1 MQEATHT
8 VVIGGG
14 CLGIAAALATQRR
27 LRGLGKADKVVLLE
41 KSVLASGLS
50 ARHSG
55 IVRAAN
61 ADSLAATLASTATS
75 MWRHI
80 ERHWGVP
87 LRVEQP
93 GAIWIARA
101 DAAGGNPKWRALQTS
116 MEAAGVQFARISR
129 SRARDLCTLHVRLNE
144 NEDFYHEPEALQLD
158 PAEVRAALYAAV
170 AINGLEAREKTAAVD
185 FVRAPDG
192 RVEQVL
198 TDSGPITCQYV
209 VNACGPWSPSVFAS
223 LGLLIPVSV
232 EPVAVI
238 NWMTS
243 RGELSGPMPII
254 ADYVNLAYFR
264 SWRDGELHMH
274 QPRKRNSRETAR
286 AFAEN
291 PLAMTGADFIN
302 DPLNQGLGYAQIRLY
317 EDIARRRFDNMDRA
331 IYGSGYR
338 SYFDVTP
345 DLRFILG
352 PDPRVPNLVHCLGA
366 GQSFKYAP
374 VFGEIIAD
382 CVTGDGTLARQ
393 AEGFSIS
400 RFSSDYMASFWA
412 QVAGQHHALSMDEA
426 GL

>member
-1 MQEATHT
+1 MQEVAHT
-8 VVIGGG
+8 VVVGGG
-14 CLGIAAALATQRR
+14 CLGIAAAVATQRR
-27 LRGLGKADKVVLLE
+27 LRGLGKAGKVVLLE

-61 ADSLAATLASTATS
+61 ADSAAAALASTATD
-75 MWRHI
+75 MWRHL
-80 ERHWGVP
+80 ERHWGVS

-101 DAAGGNPKWRALQTS
+101 GAAGENPKWCAMQTA
-116 MEAAGVQFARISR
+116 MEVVGVPFARISR
-129 SRARDLCTLHVRLNE
+129 SRARELCAPHVRLDE
-144 NEDFYHEPEALQLD
+144 NEVFYHEPEALQLD
-158 PAEVRAALYAAV
+158 PGEVRAALYAAV
-170 AINGLEAREKTAAVD
+170 AINGLEVREKTAVVD
-185 FVRAPDG
+185 FMRAPDG

-198 TDSGPITCQYV
+198 TDAGPIACQHV

-223 LGLLIPVSV
+223 LGLQIPVSV
-232 EPVAVI
+232 EPVAVV

-243 RGELSGPMPII
+243 RRELGEPMPII

-264 SWRDGELHMH
+264 TWRDGELHMH
-274 QPRKRNSRETAR
+274 QPRKRNPRETAR
-286 AFAEN
+286 TFAEN
-291 PLAMTGADFIN
+291 QLAMMGADFVN
-302 DPLNQGLGYAQIRLY
+302 DPINQSLNYSQIRLY
-317 EDIARRRFDNMDRA
+317 EDIARRRFDNVDRNV
-331 IYGSGYR
+331 YSSGYR

-345 DLRFILG
+345 DLKFILG

-374 VFGEIIAD
+374 VFGEIVAD

-393 AEGFSIS
+393 AESFSIG

-412 QVAGQHHALSMDEA
+412 QVAGQHYALSTDEV